1 VGPSGIL
8 RGQETWELQGQAG
21 DWRSRPFRGN
31 QSTGEVGPSEA
42 IRVQEKKAFQGNQR
56 TGEVCLSGQP
66 KAKRSRPFRT
76 TKGQEKKASQGN
88 QRTGEMGPSG
98 AIRGQKK

>member
-1 VGPSGIL
+1 VGPSRIL

-56 TGEVCLSGQP
+56 PREVGLSGQP
-66 KAKRSRPFRT
+66 KDRRRRPLRAT
-76 TKGQEKKASQGN
+76 RGQEKWDLQG
-88 QRTGEMGPSG
+88 Q
-98 AIRGQKK
+98 